1 MPLNLQIV
9 TGEKI
14 VANLEVDY
22 VSLPGDDGVMG
33 ILPSHAPLFSS
44 LQAGEL
50 YYRQKG
56 EMTSFAIGGGFVEVF
71 RDKVLVLA
79 DAAERSDE
87 IDLQAAET
95 ARKKAEETLANR
107 GQINEEDAMIAEA
120 ALRRALA
127 QIDVFRRRGGRG
139 GAPRL
144 D

>member
-14 VANLEVDY
+14 VADLEVDY

-50 YYRQKG
+50 YYRQRNDI
-56 EMTSFAIGGGFVEVF
+56 TSFAIGGGFVEVF
-71 RDKVLVLA
+71 RNKVLVLA

-87 IDLQAAET
+87 IDLQAAEE

-107 GQINEEDAMIAEA
+107 GLLNAEDQMIAEA

-127 QIDVFRRRGGRG
+127 QIDVYRRRGGRG

>member
-1 MPLNLQIV
+1 MALNLQIV
-9 TGEKI
+9 TGERI
-14 VANLEVDY
+14 VADLEVDY

-50 YYRQKG
+50 YYKQRNDI
-56 EMTSFAIGGGFVEVF
+56 TSFAIGGGFVEVF
-71 RDKVLVLA
+71 RNKVLVLA

-87 IDLQAAET
+87 IDIQSAEE

-107 GQINEEDAMIAEA
+107 GTLNEEDQMIAEA

-127 QIDVFRRRGGRG
+127 QIDVYRRRGGRG